1 MKINCIFLLILVII
15 SVSTISASAD
25 TNSKK
30 INVDNTISQKAVD
43 NTISQKAVYSNLDF
57 TDKIRKF
64 FSPDKNWIEVN
75 STSQLKTWVKK
86 SEYSKNPTVAYSQ
99 VIYKLDPKKQ
109 VTEFKSDLKSVVIY
123 PIFTD
128 SAYSEMGFYSYYNK
142 KCDTKCL
149 EVQIQNN
156 FMPQANSSTIQ
167 VLNELGYPI
176 ITDID
181 VDKNPSILKNYNK
194 VIVLHNE
201 YVTKNEFQAIT
212 NHPNVL
218 YLFPNALY
226 AEVQP
231 NYAKNTIKLVRGHS
245 YPKQEIS
252 NGFDWK
258 FDNSKYEKDV
268 GCKDMKFY
276 KISNGWMLNCYPH
289 NKVAKS
295 VTLLKAIKNL
305 NAS

>member
-1 MKINCIFLLILVII
+1 M
-15 SVSTISASAD
+15 
-25 TNSKK
+25 
-30 INVDNTISQKAVD
+30 
-43 NTISQKAVYSNLDF
+43 
-57 TDKIRKF
+57 
-64 FSPDKNWIEVN
+64 
-75 STSQLKTWVKK
+75 
-86 SEYSKNPTVAYSQ
+86 
-99 VIYKLDPKKQ
+99 
-109 VTEFKSDLKSVVIY
+109 
-123 PIFTD
+123 
-128 SAYSEMGFYSYYNK
+128 
-142 KCDTKCL
+142 
-149 EVQIQNN
+149 
-156 FMPQANSSTIQ
+156 
-167 VLNELGYPI
+167 
-176 ITDID
+176 
-181 VDKNPSILKNYNK
+181 
-194 VIVLHNE
+194 
-201 YVTKNEFQAIT
+201 
-212 NHPNVL
+212 L